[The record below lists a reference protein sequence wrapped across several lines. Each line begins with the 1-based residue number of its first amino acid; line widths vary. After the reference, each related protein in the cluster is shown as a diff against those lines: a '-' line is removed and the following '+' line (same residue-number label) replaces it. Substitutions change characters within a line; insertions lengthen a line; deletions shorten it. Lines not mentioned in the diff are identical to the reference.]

1 MSTLSGARAAS
12 KQGPEPSDAPRS
24 TRTPK
29 RRPAGQQVRPAWREK
44 PKPVTQAA
52 KAVAL
57 VAVVLIVT
65 VPFLIIV
72 STSLASNKD
81 VVANGGWVIWP
92 EHPTLRAYHQIFD
105 GSIVTHA
112 LGVSAGVTLVGTTVS
127 LACTIGL
134 AYALSRPNVFGGKPV
149 LLLILFT
156 FLFPPGMIPGFL
168 LVKGLNMLDSYSS
181 LVAPVLI
188 NVFNLV
194 VLRGFFQSVPNELYE
209 AARLDGAGEWT
220 ILRRIVLPLSK
231 AALAVVG
238 LFYAVSYW
246 NAWFYASIYLNS
258 DHWPLQ
264 QVLRTYVI
272 GGAQLADSG
281 GSEAGMVSSPQ
292 TIQMAVLVVATVP
305 ILAVYPFLQK
315 HFTKGVLTGAIKS

>member
-1 MSTLSGARAAS
+1 MER
-12 KQGPEPSDAPRS
+12 
-24 TRTPK
+24 
-29 RRPAGQQVRPAWREK
+29 
-44 PKPVTQAA
+44 PKPATQAA

-57 VAVVLIVT
+57 AAVVLLVS

-72 STSLASNKD
+72 STSFASNAE
-81 VVANGGWVIWP
+81 VVANGGWVLWP
-92 EHPTLRAYHQIFD
+92 QHPTLRAYRELFD
-105 GSIVTHA
+105 GGIVTHA
-112 LGVSAGVTLVGTTVS
+112 LWVSAGVTVIGTAAS

-134 AYALSRPNVFGGKPV
+134 AYALSRRDVFGGRPI

-156 FLFPPGMIPGFL
+156 FLFPPGIIPAFL
-168 LVKGLNMLDSYSS
+168 LVKGLHLLDSYGA

-194 VLRGFFQSVPNELYE
+194 VLRGFFQSVPEELYE
-209 AARLDGAGEWT
+209 AARLDGASEWL

-246 NAWFYASIYLNS
+246 NAWFYASIYLDS
-258 DHWPLQ
+258 GHWPLQ
-264 QVLRTYVI
+264 QVLRTYVV
-272 GGAQLADSG
+272 GGSQLADSA
-281 GSEAGMVSSPQ
+281 AGDAGTVAAPQ

-305 ILAVYPFLQK
+305 ILLVYPFLQK
-315 HFTKGVLTGAIKS
+315 YFTKGVLTGAIKS

>member
-1 MSTLSGARAAS
+1 M
-12 KQGPEPSDAPRS
+12 
-24 TRTPK
+24 
-29 RRPAGQQVRPAWREK
+29 EK
-44 PKPVTQAA
+44 PRPVTQAA

-57 VAVVLIVT
+57 TVVVLLVL

-72 STSLASNKD
+72 ATSFASNQE
-81 VVANGGWVIWP
+81 VVAGGGWVLWP
-92 EHPTLRAYHQIFD
+92 QHPTLRAYREVFD
-105 GSIVTHA
+105 GGIVGHA
-112 LGVSAGVTLVGTTVS
+112 LWVSAGVTLVGTAAS

-134 AYALSRPNVFGGKPV
+134 AYALSRRDLFGGKPM

-168 LVKGLNMLDSYSS
+168 LVKSMHMLNSYSS
-181 LVAPVLI
+181 LIAPFLI

-194 VLRGFFQSVPNELYE
+194 VLRGFFQSVPEELHE
-209 AARLDGAGEWT
+209 AARLDGASEWL

-246 NAWFYASIYLNS
+246 NAWFYASIYLDS

-272 GGAQLADSG
+272 NGAQLADTS
-281 GSEAGMVSSPQ
+281 AGDASAVAAPQ

-305 ILAVYPFLQK
+305 ILLVYPFLQK
-315 HFTKGVLTGAIKS
+315 YFTKGVLTGAIKS

>member
-1 MSTLSGARAAS
+1 VSAA
-12 KQGPEPSDAPRS
+12 G
-24 TRTPK
+24 
-29 RRPAGQQVRPAWREK
+29 GRPAWVEK
-44 PKPVTQAA
+44 PRAVTQAA

-57 VAVVLIVT
+57 TVVVLLVL

-72 STSLASNKD
+72 STSFASNAE
-81 VVANGGWVIWP
+81 VVAGGGWVLWP
-92 EHPTLRAYHQIFD
+92 QHPTVRAYREIFD
-105 GSIVTHA
+105 GGIVGHA
-112 LGVSAGVTLVGTTVS
+112 LWVSAGVTVVGTAVS

-134 AYALSRPNVFGGKPV
+134 AYALSRRDLFGGRPM

-168 LVKGLNMLDSYSS
+168 LVKSMHMLNSYSS
-181 LVAPVLI
+181 LIAPFLV

-194 VLRGFFQSVPNELYE
+194 VLRGFFQSVPEELHE
-209 AARLDGAGEWT
+209 AARLDGAGEWL

-246 NAWFYASIYLNS
+246 NAWFYASIYLDS

-272 GGAQLADSG
+272 NGAQLADTSTG
-281 GSEAGMVSSPQ
+281 DASAVAAPQ

-305 ILAVYPFLQK
+305 ILLVYPFLQK
-315 HFTKGVLTGAIKS
+315 YFTKGVLTGAVKS

>member
-1 MSTLSGARAAS
+1 MSALAHGARRPKPARGSARRKAA
-12 KQGPEPSDAPRS
+12 GPA
-24 TRTPK
+24 
-29 RRPAGQQVRPAWREK
+29 RPAWVEK

-57 VAVVLIVT
+57 TVVVLLVC

-81 VVANGGWVIWP
+81 VVANGGWVLWP
-92 EHPTLRAYHQIFD
+92 EHPTLRAYREIFD
-105 GSIVTHA
+105 GGIVGHA
-112 LGVSAGVTLVGTTVS
+112 LWVSAGVTLIGTAVS

-134 AYALSRPNVFGGKPV
+134 AYGLSRRDVFGGKPI

-168 LVKGLNMLDSYSS
+168 LVKGLHMLNSYDS
-181 LVAPVLI
+181 LIAPVLI

-194 VLRGFFQSVPNELYE
+194 VLRGFFQSVPEELYE
-209 AARLDGAGEWT
+209 AARLDGAGEWM

-264 QVLRTYVI
+264 QVLRTYVV
-272 GGAQLADSG
+272 GGAQLADTG
-281 GSEAGMVSSPQ
+281 AGEAGQVAAPQ
-292 TIQMAVLVVATVP
+292 TIQMAVLVVATLP

-315 HFTKGVLTGAIKS
+315 YFTKGVLTGAIKS

>member
-1 MSTLSGARAAS
+1 MSTA
-12 KQGPEPSDAPRS
+12 
-24 TRTPK
+24 
-29 RRPAGQQVRPAWREK
+29 VRPAWREK

-57 VAVVLIVT
+57 AVVVLLVL

-72 STSLASNKD
+72 STSFASD
-81 VVANGGWVIWP
+81 REVIDNGGWVLWP
-92 EHPTLRAYHQIFD
+92 QHPTLRAYREIVD
-105 GSIVTHA
+105 GGIVGHA
-112 LGVSAGVTLVGTTVS
+112 LWVSAGVTVAGTAAS

-134 AYALSRPNVFGGKPV
+134 AYALSRRDVFGGKPV

-156 FLFPPGMIPGFL
+156 FLFPPGMIPSFL
-168 LVKGLNMLDSYSS
+168 LVKSLHLLNSYSA
-181 LVAPVLI
+181 LIAPFLI

-194 VLRGFFQSVPNELYE
+194 VLRGFFQSLPEDLYE
-209 AARLDGAGEWT
+209 AARLDGAGEWL

-246 NAWFYASIYLNS
+246 NAWFYASIYLDS
-258 DHWPLQ
+258 GHWPLQ

-272 GGAQLADSG
+272 GGAQLADTG
-281 GSEAGMVSSPQ
+281 AGDATAVAAPQ

-305 ILAVYPFLQK
+305 ILLVYPFLQK
-315 HFTKGVLTGAIKS
+315 YFTKGVLTGAIKS